1 LIPTVLKQE
10 DQEHVQEEPES
21 MDIDTPAS
29 LSSAARAARASKP
42 ETPMVGSFPEIPMA
56 RSRSTRNAQNGNSNS
71 NGSSENNSTTT
82 GTVSKRSNKKG
93 GPSATSAAESPAPKP
108 TPAAK
113 SNPPSSA
120 ASSVAPE
127 QEYQDAETDEGDDE
141 PRYCYC
147 NEVSYG
153 QMVACDNDACPREWF
168 HLPCVQLEK
177 APVGRTKWFCSDEC
191 QEQHAKAKAKGKRP
205 GSSRQ

>member
-1 LIPTVLKQE
+1 
-10 DQEHVQEEPES
+10 
-21 MDIDTPAS
+21 
-29 LSSAARAARASKP
+29 
-42 ETPMVGSFPEIPMA
+42 MVGSFPEIPMA

-82 GTVSKRSNKKG
+82 GAVSKRSSKKG
-93 GPSATSAAESPAPKP
+93 GPSTTSAADSPAPKP

-127 QEYQDAETDEGDDE
+127 QEYHDAETDEGDDE

>member
-1 LIPTVLKQE
+1 
-10 DQEHVQEEPES
+10 
-21 MDIDTPAS
+21 M
-29 LSSAARAARASKP
+29 
-42 ETPMVGSFPEIPMA
+42 
-56 RSRSTRNAQNGNSNS
+56 
-71 NGSSENNSTTT
+71 
-82 GTVSKRSNKKG
+82 
-93 GPSATSAAESPAPKP
+93 ESPALKA

-127 QEYQDAETDEGDDE
+127 QEYQDVETDEGEGEDE

-147 NEVSYG
+147 NGVSYG

-168 HLPCVQLEK
+168 HLQCVQLEK
-177 APVGRTKWFCSDEC
+177 APGGRTKWFCSDEC
-191 QEQHAKAKAKGKRP
+191 QEQHAKSKAKGKRP